1 MDNDALQTG
10 YPLSSTGIHALMK
23 MHKDPK
29 DRSNNM
35 EPLEKEAMAMIPR
48 QNEVLLD
55 YDGSVETNTFKQ
67 DDHQILQLD

>member
-1 MDNDALQTG
+1 
-10 YPLSSTGIHALMK
+10 MK

-35 EPLEKEAMAMIPR
+35 EPLEKEDTAMIPR
-48 QNEVLLD
+48 ENEVLLD
-55 YDGSVETNTFKQ
+55 YYGSVETNTFKQ